1 MPRRWGV
8 SEAGR
13 AGLELAARQ
22 GAVLREALKDAV
34 VAAGRAA
41 AVPAGRVVVRRVV
54 LAVDQEATVPRG
66 PSVRAAQSEPRSVN
80 PDRPLSAA
88 RSSRRGG
95 ADAGCAPCRRAMV
108 SFRRTAVLDA
118 TDESGDDPAL
128 IGFMDHPS
136 NSAPLPPRAAEAH
149 ALDIARDLPGERIL
163 CTTLGRAQA
172 GRTLAAERPTA
183 NVTVWFLDLFRHDL
197 AREDIARGESS
208 AAPAAGN
215 ARLVC
220 AADMPEGPFDLVVL
234 PTASGGEAELTREVI
249 QQALLNMCEGGKL
262 VVSTDN
268 PRDRWLHEQLTAT
281 GETVRVRQ
289 GADTVTYIIEKTHE
303 PAKVRDFSCEIVF
316 RDRGRLLKGLT
327 RPGVFSHRRIDPGAR
342 HLLNAVDVAPDTRV
356 LDIGCGPGSVGL
368 GMAARDPT
376 VHAHAFD
383 SSARAVA
390 CTQWGAVTN
399 GLPNLHVALEAHG
412 GVPDPGTYDLALAN
426 PPYYADFRI
435 AALFVEAARRGLA
448 PGGTLLVVTKQ
459 PSWYLEQLPAE
470 WDSVA
475 REEVKHYHVI
485 EAVRRD
491 GAAEITWGGRHEAWS
506 PETDAEDE

>member
-1 MPRRWGV
+1 M
-8 SEAGR
+8 
-13 AGLELAARQ
+13 L
-22 GAVLREALKDAV
+22 
-34 VAAGRAA
+34 
-41 AVPAGRVVVRRVV
+41 
-54 LAVDQEATVPRG
+54 
-66 PSVRAAQSEPRSVN
+66 
-80 PDRPLSAA
+80 LS
-88 RSSRRGG
+88 
-95 ADAGCAPCRRAMV
+95 PC
-108 SFRRTAVLDA
+108 TAVLEA
-118 TDESGDDPAL
+118 ADESSGSPAL
-128 IGFMDHPS
+128 IGSMDHPS
-136 NSAPLPPRAAEAH
+136 HSAPLPPRAAEAH

-197 AREDIARGESS
+197 ARDDIAKGERS
-208 AAPAAGN
+208 AGTV
-215 ARLVC
+215 RLAC
-220 AADMPEGPFDLVVL
+220 AADMPPGPFDLVVL

-249 QQALLNMCEGGKL
+249 QQALLNMCPGGRL

-289 GADTVTYIIEKTHE
+289 GADTVTYIIEKTRE

-356 LDIGCGPGSVGL
+356 VDIGCGPGSVGL

-390 CTQWGAVTN
+390 CTQWGAATN

-412 GVPDPGTYDLALAN
+412 SVPDPGTYDLALAN

-435 AALFVEAARRGLA
+435 AALFVEAARRALA

-491 GAAEITWGGRHEAWS
+491 GAAEITWGGRHEVWS
-506 PETDAEDE
+506 PETDAEND